1 MHHPRDIFAYY
12 DPSTKIWS
20 GLPRKPIFNPVQS
33 LGDLILQILERNAN
47 KVMQISADSGAEVT
61 GGELRLRTIRIAQH
75 LTRMGYGSD
84 SKDIFTMIV
93 RNGEHTAPVMFA
105 CFALGVP
112 VNTLDPSFQRD
123 DLSHMFQ
130 AVRPKVIFCETESLG
145 ETIAA
150 CELAAITPRIILMGS
165 HVEGYDQ
172 VDRLMMATGQ
182 EELFVPTRIAGPVKH
197 LAVLICSSGTTGRSK
212 AVCLSHSICI
222 AHVAN
227 FFECHPSDRAFAFS
241 SLYWLSGLVILLC
254 GTILGATRIITRQ
267 MYRPELALDLI
278 RKFRVSALCITPSQ
292 AYGIVHSGLAKPE
305 DFTSIRHAF
314 CGGSAVSTS
323 LKRSFEQLLPG
334 RFLEVAYGF
343 SEIAYSVSFSKGDLY
358 RDGSVGY
365 PRAGTE
371 FKIIDDNGNAL
382 DNGQD
387 GEIVAR
393 GEFAFQGYYGM
404 DQPFGDMLD
413 SDGWLHSGDV
423 GRFDADG
430 YLYVVDRKKEM
441 FKYNNFQI
449 SPTEIESV
457 IQEME
462 GVAAVCVVGIPGE
475 PNDLATALVVR
486 KNDCAEVMDA
496 EQIVRKVN
504 LQLPDYKH
512 LRGGVYFAKE
522 LPLTPSGKVLRRK
535 VREIIM
541 NLMDNK

>member
-182 EELFVPTRIAGPVKH
+182 EELFV
-197 LAVLICSSGTTGRSK
+197 
-212 AVCLSHSICI
+212 
-222 AHVAN
+222 
-227 FFECHPSDRAFAFS
+227 
-241 SLYWLSGLVILLC
+241 
-254 GTILGATRIITRQ
+254 
-267 MYRPELALDLI
+267 
-278 RKFRVSALCITPSQ
+278 
-292 AYGIVHSGLAKPE
+292 
-305 DFTSIRHAF
+305 
-314 CGGSAVSTS
+314 
-323 LKRSFEQLLPG
+323 
-334 RFLEVAYGF
+334 
-343 SEIAYSVSFSKGDLY
+343 
-358 RDGSVGY
+358 
-365 PRAGTE
+365 
-371 FKIIDDNGNAL
+371 
-382 DNGQD
+382 
-387 GEIVAR
+387 
-393 GEFAFQGYYGM
+393 
-404 DQPFGDMLD
+404 
-413 SDGWLHSGDV
+413 
-423 GRFDADG
+423 
-430 YLYVVDRKKEM
+430 
-441 FKYNNFQI
+441 
-449 SPTEIESV
+449 
-457 IQEME
+457 
-462 GVAAVCVVGIPGE
+462 
-475 PNDLATALVVR
+475 
-486 KNDCAEVMDA
+486 
-496 EQIVRKVN
+496 
-504 LQLPDYKH
+504 
-512 LRGGVYFAKE
+512 
-522 LPLTPSGKVLRRK
+522 
-535 VREIIM
+535 
-541 NLMDNK
+541 